1 MAAIVQS
8 TSMSNKNPTPYRVP
22 SFIWTTILPA
32 RLLINAQFRIP
43 YPFLPA
49 ISRGLGVPLEVA
61 SLLLTVRGLLGVT
74 SPLFGYL
81 SDRIGRKP
89 LMLAGLLMLIAG
101 AGLLV
106 TGRSFGMALVA
117 FALLGLAKSSYD
129 PAMQA
134 YVSDVVPYEHR
145 GRALGATEL
154 SWSVSWLLAIP
165 ASGLLIAHWN
175 WRTPFLLIALLALV
189 SLFGTARL
197 RVPRTSADRS
207 SNTAMRGNLRSYVR
221 PLLSRRTLLILA
233 VSGLVIL
240 ANENFFIIYGAW
252 METQFG
258 LAPAGLGLTSVVV
271 SLAELAAAVLSALS
285 VDRLGKHRAL
295 FLGLAGN
302 ACAYLL
308 LRGLAGSFVG
318 ALTGIILLA
327 ATSEFAIVST
337 LPLVSELTLTARG
350 TVMAVNVALTSIA
363 AAAASLVAPRLW
375 GTSGL
380 GGVTT
385 ASAACIL
392 LAALLLWL
400 AVSIS
405 RSQQISPPSPASD

>member
-1 MAAIVQS
+1 
-8 TSMSNKNPTPYRVP
+8 MSSHHPTPYRVP

-89 LMLAGLLMLIAG
+89 LMLGGLLMLIAG
-101 AGLLV
+101 AALLV

-134 YVSDVVPYEHR
+134 YVSDAVPYEHR
-145 GRALGATEL
+145 GRALGVTEL
-154 SWSVSWLLAIP
+154 SWSVSWLFAVP
-165 ASGLLIAHWN
+165 ATGLLISRWS
-175 WRTPFLLIALLALV
+175 WRAPFLVIALLGLLALW
-189 SLFGTARL
+189 GTARL
-197 RVPRTSADRS
+197 ANPRSASAGGLDGPDGPSEAAPR
-207 SNTAMRGNLRSYVR
+207 RNLRDNLQ
-221 PLLSRRTLLILA
+221 PLISRRTLLVLA
-233 VSGLVIL
+233 VSALVIL
-240 ANENFFIIYGAW
+240 ANEFFFIIYGVW
-252 METQFG
+252 METQFS
-258 LAPAGLGLTSVVV
+258 LAPTGLGLTAVVV
-271 SLAELAAAVLSALS
+271 SLAELAAAAVSAVS
-285 VDRLGKHRAL
+285 VDRIGKHRAL
-295 FLGLAGN
+295 LIGLAAN
-302 ACAYLL
+302 ACIYLL
-308 LRGLAGSFVG
+308 LRGLVGSLGSALAGI
-318 ALTGIILLA
+318 ALLA

-337 LPLVSELTLTARG
+337 LPLVSELVPTARG
-350 TVMAVNVALTSIA
+350 TVLAVNAALTAVA

-375 GTSGL
+375 RAGGL

-392 LAALLLWL
+392 LAALLLLL
-400 AVSIS
+400 AISIS
-405 RSQQISPPSPASD
+405 RSQQVPPPFPASD

>member
-1 MAAIVQS
+1 
-8 TSMSNKNPTPYRVP
+8 MSEKNPTPYRVP

-89 LMLAGLLMLIAG
+89 LMLGGLLMLIAG
-101 AGLLV
+101 AALLV

-134 YVSDVVPYEHR
+134 YVSDAVPYEHR
-145 GRALGATEL
+145 GRALGVTEL
-154 SWSVSWLLAIP
+154 SWSVSWLFAVP
-165 ASGLLIAHWN
+165 ATGLLIARWS
-175 WRTPFLLIALLALV
+175 WRAPFLVIALLGLLALW
-189 SLFGTARL
+189 GTARL
-197 RVPRTSADRS
+197 ANPRSASASGLDEPSEAEPR
-207 SNTAMRGNLRSYVR
+207 RNLRDNLQ
-221 PLLSRRTLLILA
+221 PLISRRTLLVLA
-233 VSGLVIL
+233 VSALVIL
-240 ANENFFIIYGAW
+240 ANEFFFIIYGVW
-252 METQFG
+252 METQFS
-258 LAPAGLGLTSVVV
+258 LAPTGLGLTAVVV
-271 SLAELAAAVLSALS
+271 SLAELAAAAVSAVS
-285 VDRLGKHRAL
+285 VDRIGKHRAL
-295 FLGLAGN
+295 LIGLAAN
-302 ACAYLL
+302 ACIYLL
-308 LRGLAGSFVG
+308 LRGLVGSLGSALAGI
-318 ALTGIILLA
+318 ALLA

-337 LPLVSELTLTARG
+337 LPLVSELVPTARG
-350 TVMAVNVALTSIA
+350 TVMAVNAALTAVA

-375 GTSGL
+375 RAGGL

-392 LAALLLWL
+392 LAALLLLL
-400 AVSIS
+400 AISIS
-405 RSQQISPPSPASD
+405 RSQKIPPPFPASD

>member
-1 MAAIVQS
+1 
-8 TSMSNKNPTPYRVP
+8 MSRDDSASNRVP
-22 SFIWTTILPA
+22 SFVWTTILPA

-154 SWSVSWLLAIP
+154 SWSVSWLFAIP

-207 SNTAMRGNLRSYVR
+207 SETAMRGNLRGYVR

-271 SLAELAAAVLSALS
+271 SLAELAAAVFSALS
-285 VDRLGKHRAL
+285 VDRIGKHRAL

-350 TVMAVNVALTSIA
+350 TVMAMNVALTAIA

-375 GTSGL
+375 SAGGL
-380 GGVTT
+380 SSVTT
-385 ASAACIL
+385 VSAACIL

-405 RSQQISPPSPASD
+405 RSQQISPPAPASD

>member
-1 MAAIVQS
+1 VQS
-8 TSMSNKNPTPYRVP
+8 TSKSKKTPTPYRVP

-61 SLLLTVRGLLGVT
+61 SLLLAVRGLLGVT

-101 AGLLV
+101 AALLV

-154 SWSVSWLLAIP
+154 SWSVSWLFAIP

-175 WRTPFLLIALLALV
+175 WRAPFLLIALLALV

-197 RVPRTSADRS
+197 RVPRTTRADRS
-207 SNTAMRGNLRSYVR
+207 SEAALRGNLRGYLR

-240 ANENFFIIYGAW
+240 ANETFFIIYGAW

-295 FLGLAGN
+295 FIGLAAN
-302 ACAYLL
+302 ACAYVL
-308 LRGLAGSFVG
+308 LRGLVGSLGSALAGI
-318 ALTGIILLA
+318 ALLA

-337 LPLVSELTLTARG
+337 LPLVSELVPTARG
-350 TVMAVNVALTSIA
+350 TVMAANVALTAIA

-375 GTSGL
+375 RAGGL
-380 GGVTT
+380 GSVTT
-385 ASAACIL
+385 VSAACII
-392 LAALLLWL
+392 LAVLLLCF
-400 AVSIS
+400 AVSVS
-405 RSQQISPPSPASD
+405 RSQQIQPPFPASD

>member
-1 MAAIVQS
+1 
-8 TSMSNKNPTPYRVP
+8 MSKKNPTPYRVP

-61 SLLLTVRGLLGVT
+61 SLLLTVRGLLGAT

-154 SWSVSWLLAIP
+154 SWSASWLFAVP
-165 ASGLLIAHWN
+165 ATGLLIARWN
-175 WRTPFLLIALLALV
+175 WRTPFLVIALLGLV
-189 SLFGTARL
+189 SLFGTMRL
-197 RVPRTSADRS
+197 TAPRTTSADRPGEA
-207 SNTAMRGNLRSYVR
+207 AMRDNLRGYLR

-233 VSGLVIL
+233 VSALVIL
-240 ANENFFIIYGAW
+240 ANEFFFIIYGVW

-258 LAPAGLGLTSVVV
+258 LAPTGLGLTSVVV
-271 SLAELAAAVLSALS
+271 SLAELAAAAVSAVS
-285 VDRLGKHRAL
+285 VDRVGKHRAL
-295 FLGLAGN
+295 FIGLAAN

-308 LRGLAGSFVG
+308 LRGLVGNFGG
-318 ALTGIILLA
+318 ALAGITLLA
-327 ATSEFAIVST
+327 ATSEYAIVST

-350 TVMAVNVALTSIA
+350 TVMAVNAALTAIA

-375 GTSGL
+375 RAGGL

-385 ASAACIL
+385 VSAACIL

-405 RSQQISPPSPASD
+405 RSQQIPPPVPASD

>member
-1 MAAIVQS
+1 
-8 TSMSNKNPTPYRVP
+8 MSKNNPAPYRVP

-61 SLLLTVRGLLGVT
+61 SLLLTVRGLLGAT

-89 LMLAGLLMLIAG
+89 LMLGGLLMLIAG

-117 FALLGLAKSSYD
+117 FALLGLSKSSYD

-154 SWSVSWLLAIP
+154 SWSASWLFAVP
-165 ASGLLIAHWN
+165 ATGLLIARWN
-175 WRTPFLLIALLALV
+175 WRAPFAVIALLALV
-189 SLFGTARL
+189 SVLGTVRL
-197 RVPRTSADRS
+197 TVPRMTSADKPS
-207 SNTAMRGNLRSYVR
+207 ESVIRGNVRGYLR
-221 PLLSRRTLLILA
+221 PLLSRRTLLVLA

-252 METQFG
+252 METQFS

-271 SLAELAAAVLSALS
+271 SLAEFAAAVLSALS

-295 FLGLAGN
+295 YIGLAAN
-302 ACAYLL
+302 AGAYLL
-308 LRGLAGSFVG
+308 LRGLVGSLGG
-318 ALTGIILLA
+318 ALAGIMLLA
-327 ATSEFAIVST
+327 ATSEYAIVST
-337 LPLVSELTLTARG
+337 LPLVSELAPTARG
-350 TVMAVNVALTSIA
+350 TVMAVNVALTAIA
-363 AAAASLVAPRLW
+363 AAVASLVAPRLW
-375 GTSGL
+375 KAGAL

-385 ASAACIL
+385 ASAASII

-400 AVSIS
+400 AVSGS
-405 RSQQISPPSPASD
+405 RPQQMPPLPPASD

>member
-1 MAAIVQS
+1 
-8 TSMSNKNPTPYRVP
+8 MSKKKPTPYRVP

-89 LMLAGLLMLIAG
+89 LMLGGLLMLIAG
-101 AGLLV
+101 AALLV

-134 YVSDVVPYEHR
+134 YVSDAVPYEHR
-145 GRALGATEL
+145 GRALGVTEL
-154 SWSVSWLLAIP
+154 SWSVSWLFAVP
-165 ASGLLIAHWN
+165 ATGLLIARWS
-175 WRTPFLLIALLALV
+175 WRAPFLVIALLGLLALW
-189 SLFGTARL
+189 GTARL
-197 RVPRTSADRS
+197 ANPRSASAGGLDGPSEAAPR
-207 SNTAMRGNLRSYVR
+207 RNLRDNLQ
-221 PLLSRRTLLILA
+221 PLISRRTLLVLA
-233 VSGLVIL
+233 VSALVIL
-240 ANENFFIIYGAW
+240 ANEFFFIIYGVW

-258 LAPAGLGLTSVVV
+258 LAPTGLGLTSVVV
-271 SLAELAAAVLSALS
+271 SLAELAAAAVSAVS
-285 VDRLGKHRAL
+285 VDRIGKHRAL
-295 FLGLAGN
+295 FIGLAAN

-308 LRGLAGSFVG
+308 LRGLVGSLGSALAGI
-318 ALTGIILLA
+318 ALLA

-337 LPLVSELTLTARG
+337 LPLVSELVPTARG
-350 TVMAVNVALTSIA
+350 TVMAVNAALTAVA

-375 GTSGL
+375 RAGGL

-405 RSQQISPPSPASD
+405 RSQQIPPPVPRI

>member
-1 MAAIVQS
+1 M
-8 TSMSNKNPTPYRVP
+8 
-22 SFIWTTILPA
+22 
-32 RLLINAQFRIP
+32 LINAQFRIP

-61 SLLLTVRGLLGVT
+61 SLLLTVRGLLGAT
-74 SPLFGYL
+74 SPFFGYL

-101 AGLLV
+101 AALLV
-106 TGRSFGMALVA
+106 IGYSFGLALVA
-117 FALLGLAKSSYD
+117 FALFGLAKSSYD

-134 YVSDVVPYEHR
+134 YVSDVVPYKHR

-154 SWSVSWLLAIP
+154 SWSASWLFAVPLT
-165 ASGLLIAHWN
+165 GLLIARWN
-175 WRTPFLLIALLALV
+175 WRAPFLVIALLALV
-189 SLFGTARL
+189 SLFGTTRL
-197 RVPRTSADRS
+197 ATPRFAPADGQIKPAPRH
-207 SNTAMRGNLRSYVR
+207 NLRDNLR

-240 ANENFFIIYGAW
+240 ANENFFIIYGVW
-252 METQFG
+252 MEAQFD
-258 LAPAGLGLTSVVV
+258 LAPTGLGLTSVVV
-271 SLAELAAAVLSALS
+271 SLAELAAAVLSAVS

-295 FLGLAGN
+295 FMGLAGN

-318 ALTGIILLA
+318 ALAGIILLA
-327 ATSEFAIVST
+327 ATSEYAIVST

-350 TVMAVNVALTSIA
+350 TVMAVNAALTAIA

-392 LAALLLWL
+392 LAALLLWF

-405 RSQQISPPSPASD
+405 RSRQISPPLPASD

>member
-1 MAAIVQS
+1 M
-8 TSMSNKNPTPYRVP
+8 
-22 SFIWTTILPA
+22 
-32 RLLINAQFRIP
+32 LINAQFRIP

-101 AGLLV
+101 AALLV

-154 SWSVSWLLAIP
+154 SWSVSWLFAIP

-175 WRTPFLLIALLALV
+175 WRTPFLLIALLALL

-207 SNTAMRGNLRSYVR
+207 SEAAIRGNLRGYLR
-221 PLLSRRTLLILA
+221 PLLSRRTLLVLA

-240 ANENFFIIYGAW
+240 ANETFFIIYGVW

-295 FLGLAGN
+295 FIGLAAN

-308 LRGLAGSFVG
+308 LRGLVGSLGSALAGI
-318 ALTGIILLA
+318 ALLA

-337 LPLVSELTLTARG
+337 LPLVSELVPTARG
-350 TVMAVNVALTSIA
+350 TVMAVNVALTAIA

-375 GTSGL
+375 RAGGL

-400 AVSIS
+400 AVSVS
-405 RSQQISPPSPASD
+405 RSQQIPPPFPASD